1 MLLDN
6 LVTCIYSSDIT
17 NGSSSFIIPEQ
28 YRTYKL
34 FLVSVY
40 TGISGYFDGIVSHI
54 IYNGNNNNSKYGSYY
69 GGTDGNKYNYI
80 CIDSNFTIKKSASND
95 LMMKIV
101 SIFAIR

>member
-1 MLLDN
+1 MLDN
-6 LVTCIYSSDIT
+6 LITCIYSSDIT

-40 TGISGYFDGIVSHI
+40 TSLSSYFDGIVSHI
-54 IYNGNNNNSKYGSYY
+54 IYNGNNDSKYGSYY
-69 GGTDGNKYNYI
+69 GGTNGNRYNYI
-80 CIDSNFTIKKSASND
+80 CIDSNFTVKKSGSNE
-95 LMMKIV
+95 LTMKIV